1 MDKPLIAVINDDP
14 GFLEMMEYLL
24 KEERDCEVVVGQQG
38 DDALRVI
45 KSSSPDLIVL
55 DIILGSEPLGVQ
67 ILQSIRADSDIRE
80 TPVIICSADSAFLS
94 ANAEIIQSLNSETL
108 GKPFDVADM
117 LALIDRHLS

>member
-1 MDKPLIAVINDDP
+1 
-14 GFLEMMEYLL
+14 MMEYLL